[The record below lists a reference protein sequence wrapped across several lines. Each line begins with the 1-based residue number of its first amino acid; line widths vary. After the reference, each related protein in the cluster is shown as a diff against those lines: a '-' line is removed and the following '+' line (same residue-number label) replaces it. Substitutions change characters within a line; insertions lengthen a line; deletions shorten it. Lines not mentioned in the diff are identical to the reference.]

1 MAKRS
6 LANLSVEDLQAEI
19 RGRQRKGKSL
29 LKKRAKLAARLAVID
44 RQLADIGL
52 SAGSTRGGGARRG
65 PGSRARNAVSLPE
78 ALAAV
83 MSTDKA
89 MSVSDLAKKV
99 RDKGYN
105 SNSANF
111 NTIVNQALVKD
122 KRFKN
127 VSRGQYVLAK

>member
-19 RGRQRKGKSL
+19 RGRQRKGKTL
-29 LKKRAKLAARLAVID
+29 LKKHAKLAARLALVE
-44 RQLADIGL
+44 RQLAAIGL
-52 SAGSTRGGGARRG
+52 TAGSSRGGARRG
-65 PGSRARNAVSLPE
+65 PGSRARNAQSLPE

-99 RDKGYN
+99 RDKGYQ
-105 SNSANF
+105 SNSVNF